1 MEAIKK
7 TCKDIGDLRMQT
19 ELFGDLC
26 GKGTVLT
33 KTKREDWWP
42 REKSEQKGCAPLE
55 PISCVVHFGT
65 FYSNPGKR
73 GTVMEF

>member
-7 TCKDIGDLRMQT
+7 TCKDIGEFRMQT

-33 KTKREDWWP
+33 KTKREDLWP
-42 REKSEQKGCAPLE
+42 GEKSEEKDCAPL
-55 PISCVVHFGT
+55 
-65 FYSNPGKR
+65 
-73 GTVMEF
+73 